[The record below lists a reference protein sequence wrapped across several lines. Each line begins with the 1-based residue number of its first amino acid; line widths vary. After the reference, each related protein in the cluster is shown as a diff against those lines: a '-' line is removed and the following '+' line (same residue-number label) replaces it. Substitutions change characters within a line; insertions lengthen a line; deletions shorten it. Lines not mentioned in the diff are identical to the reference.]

1 MITRIKA
8 QNIELKLLIFHYVFF
23 TAVFLAALG
32 IFFLSPAQ
40 GSTVL
45 HGPNTQNPY
54 PIPKALVDPNV
65 EYSNQA
71 EDLYSSIQGMAIQLF
86 QNLED
91 PDPVVGE
98 LAEGVAFSTFV
109 DLKKLTRTSSFGRY
123 LAEQLM
129 TEFQQHGFSVIEVRK
144 STSIQVQEKRGE
156 FGLSRELEEIAPQVA
171 ARTLI
176 TGTYTVAGNH
186 IMVNA
191 KLVDNKTAQLL
202 SSATV
207 LFPKNSLAEL
217 LLADSASASAKKK
230 EVTYMKRLEL

>member
-1 MITRIKA
+1 MITRIRARAK
-8 QNIELKLLIFHYVFF
+8 ESKLLIFYYRFF
-23 TAVFLAALG
+23 ANTFFIALS
-32 IFFLSPAQ
+32 IILLPPAQ
-40 GSTVL
+40 GSTIL

-54 PIPKALVDPNV
+54 PIPKALVDPNI

-98 LAEGVAFSTFV
+98 LADGIAFSSFV

-123 LAEQLM
+123 LSEQLM

-156 FGLSRELEEIAPQVA
+156 YGLSRELDEIAPEVA

-176 TGTYTVAGNH
+176 TGTYTVAGDH
-186 IMVNA
+186 ILVNA
-191 KLVDNKTAQLL
+191 KLLDNKTAQLL
-202 SSATV
+202 SSATM

-217 LLADSASASAKKK
+217 LLADSASAAAKKK